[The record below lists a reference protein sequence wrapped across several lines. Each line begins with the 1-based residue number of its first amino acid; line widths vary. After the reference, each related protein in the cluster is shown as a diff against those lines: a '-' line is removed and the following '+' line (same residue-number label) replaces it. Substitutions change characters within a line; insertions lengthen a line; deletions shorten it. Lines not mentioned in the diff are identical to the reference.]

1 MGELGGIIEWP
12 TQMGEILGA
21 VLVNLVRYTLLAKV
35 FPKSEIC
42 HNPANGTNNT
52 K

>member
-1 MGELGGIIEWP
+1 M
-12 TQMGEILGA
+12 ILM
-21 VLVNLVRYTLLAKV
+21 VDFPFLLYFLSYSKDISQNITLLAKV
-35 FPKSEIC
+35 FPKPEIC